1 MASNDAVDVSTA
13 SGTRFTIDP
22 VRVAITRMPG
32 QTRFTPNEDFSV
44 TARVTIPSFGST
56 VTLDLSLMNKDDS
69 TTTDMALLLTGNDDN
84 RADFGPLAAADYT
97 LTASGVNIVT
107 IRAIDFSVA
116 NVPATVTATV
126 GDDLEVRVAVTGR
139 NTLTT
144 PITVT
149 LALTG
154 PTPGT
159 KDVVLT
165 AGIDPNATIT
175 FTGLMDGSYT
185 LTATADPPVLNI
197 TGSPVN
203 FMKIV
208 VDSDGDGLI
217 DINFLED
224 LDYIRHNPEGTSY
237 KPGASASAVT
247 AGAPT
252 DTTGTACEDL
262 FTPTNLCG
270 YELMRDLDFDDAG
283 SYRSG
288 MVNSVWTNTPSLVC
302 DSDNDPSTP
311 PLTAPGSGWLPIG
324 DDRTRFS
331 TILEG
336 NGHTISHLRV
346 ARDPAF
352 IGLFGYIGRAG
363 LVRNLT
369 LSDVDL
375 SFVGRESGNRDSE
388 IGSLAGRSDGIIM
401 AVNASGSVD
410 AGNSTSEIGGLVG
423 STGGATSRIMASHAS
438 TTVHGCITNSRSIGG
453 LVGVNDGGRIVASY
467 ASGAVDFNPGSS
479 GQNFVGGL
487 VGSNQSGTITASYA
501 SGAVDGGDGGGNVVG
516 GLVGDNFISTITASY
531 ASGAVDGGDG
541 DDDQVGGLVGNNFI
555 STITASYASGAVD
568 GGDGDDDHVGGL
580 VGANEDGTITAS
592 YGFGTQM
599 RGEISAGTIDRADDA
614 SPAMGVGAVTSAT
627 ALTEANSS
635 TATPDGTNDWLT
647 SVWDFGTTSQRPILN
662 WITNID
668 NLSDPANITYS
679 CVQDQ
684 LPTGQTCGDPI
695 PGQTR

>member
-288 MVNSVWTNTPSLVC
+288 MVNSVWTNGTGP
-302 DSDNDPSTP
+302 N
-311 PLTAPGSGWLPIG
+311 GGWIPIG
-324 DDRTRFS
+324 NNNTGNEATRFS
-331 TILEG
+331 AIFEG

-363 LVRNLT
+363 LVRNLALT
-369 LSDVDL
+369 DVDVRYMRT
-375 SFVGRESGNRDSE
+375 VGNSAD
-388 IGSLAGRSDGIIM
+388 IGSLAGRSDGTIV
-401 AVNASGSVD
+401 AVSAGGSVD
-410 AGNSTSEIGGLVG
+410 AANSSG
-423 STGGATSRIMASHAS
+423 
-438 TTVHGCITNSRSIGG
+438 SIGG
-453 LVGVNDGGRIVASY
+453 LVGVTNGATSTIVASSSSTTVNGGIDSHKSIGGLVGENIDGRIVASY
-467 ASGAVDFNPGSS
+467 ATGAIDTARNTGLSI
-479 GQNFVGGL
+479 VGGL
-487 VGSNQSGTITASYA
+487 VGWNFDGTIVASYA
-501 SGAVDGGDGGGNVVG
+501 TGAIVAVDRDGNE
-516 GLVGDNFISTITASY
+516 I
-531 ASGAVDGGDG
+531 
-541 DDDQVGGLVGNNFI
+541 
-555 STITASYASGAVD
+555 
-568 GGDGDDDHVGGL
+568 GGL
-580 VGANEDGTITAS
+580 VGANWGTIVASYATGAVGGVAVDGGYISGDKVGGLAGSNAGGTITVSYATGAADGGGGDFDTVGRLVGEYEDDAEIIAS
-592 YGFGTQM
+592 YGFGTVTGQ
-599 RGEISAGTIDRADDA
+599 EIVGTLDRSDDA
-614 SPAMGVGAVTSAT
+614 SPPATVSDAT
-627 ALTEANSS
+627 ALNKANSS
-635 TATPDGTNDWLT
+635 TTPGNRWPT
-647 SVWDFGTTSQRPILN
+647 SVWDFGNTSQRPILN
-662 WITNID
+662 WITDVNIGD
-668 NLSDPANITYS
+668 PFDPADDVYF

-684 LPTGQTCGDPI
+684 LPTGQTCGNPI
-695 PGQTR
+695 TGQTR